1 MKQSR
6 QRETNMASY
15 LLFVELKKIELME
28 TESRKVV
35 AGSRGRGGNGERLFK
50 GYNLS
55 VNKMNKV

>member
-1 MKQSR
+1 
-6 QRETNMASY
+6 MASY